1 MIILFRD
8 FFSASF
14 RLSSF
19 IQVLV
24 SNTFLSR
31 LVFSFLPL
39 QQSSSFKFHILYS
52 LMSSFIYI
60 CVILVY
66 RTCIFLPSYPDS
78 FIFFYLQSSWNSEI
92 VPSNFPQFLLC
103 SVSWILVSAEWINAD
118 DLSKKQWSCQSSF
131 FPSKLHMTE
140 NKSQQQKL
148 FPNIYMSF
156 SSLEFLLGSS

>member
-1 MIILFRD
+1 MFLCMKMIILFRD

-31 LVFSFLPL
+31 HVFSFLPL

-52 LMSSFIYI
+52 LMSSSFIYI

-66 RTCIFLPSYPDS
+66 CTCIFFT
-78 FIFFYLQSSWNSEI
+78 FISWFFY
-92 VPSNFPQFLLC
+92 FLLFTVFLEFRNSSFKFS
-103 SVSWILVSAEWINAD
+103 SVSTMQCVVNSCKCWMNKCWWSKQETMI
-118 DLSKKQWSCQSSF
+118 LSKLFFSFKIAYDWKQ
-131 FPSKLHMTE
+131 
-140 NKSQQQKL
+140 KSTAEAV
-148 FPNIYMSF
+148 S
-156 SSLEFLLGSS
+156 